1 MKKVICEYCGTVY
14 DAEKGACSICGS
26 PYSPENSKPYQ
37 EPSGEQADAL
47 APEETPKAPTI
58 PIPDIPQKKSPRA
71 SLCQSSGRL
80 RLRMGMPKAATLGR
94 YPGGIRRFV

>member
-58 PIPDIPQKKSPRA
+58 PIPDKKAQGQACARAAGGSASGWACQRPLRWEGIPA
-71 SLCQSSGRL
+71 G
-80 RLRMGMPKAATLGR
+80 
-94 YPGGIRRFV
+94 